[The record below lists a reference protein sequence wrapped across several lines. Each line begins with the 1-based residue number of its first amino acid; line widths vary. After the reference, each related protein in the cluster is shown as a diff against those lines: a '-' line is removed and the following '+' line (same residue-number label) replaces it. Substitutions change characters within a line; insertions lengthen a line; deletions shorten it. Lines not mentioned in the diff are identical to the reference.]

1 MHCWI
6 IIPQFSFLQIS
17 KNKEE
22 RKTLALTGY
31 KEGVREAAARLKQLQ
46 DRFEEY
52 KSKMKEHEEMVATF
66 GSELTKMDE
75 RIHQLKP
82 NLQLDSLVERC
93 ESISVPYF
101 VSIFLYMYLTDSKRR
116 KGIDLVFEQDHID
129 AATFCSHGSYET

>member
-1 MHCWI
+1 
-6 IIPQFSFLQIS
+6 
-17 KNKEE
+17 
-22 RKTLALTGY
+22 
-31 KEGVREAAARLKQLQ
+31 
-46 DRFEEY
+46 
-52 KSKMKEHEEMVATF
+52 MVATF

-101 VSIFLYMYLTDSKRR
+101 ASIFLYMYLTDSKRR